1 MKATEALLIAG
12 AGYFLWTKYK
22 GGIKLATGAT
32 STPVKAP
39 VFTGTTIAKEDSNF
53 TVTPLAPVSTYV
65 NPTETFRVPDIT
77 SIWSELKIV
86 EKPVVLQ

>member
-1 MKATEALLIAG
+1 MNATQVIMLAAG
-12 AGYFLWTKYK
+12 GYFLWTKYK
-22 GGIKLATGAT
+22 LSVKASTGAT

-53 TVTPLAPVSTYV
+53 TVTPLAPVATIV
-65 NPTETFRVPDIT
+65 NPTETFRVPDIS